1 MKGRALDNAGRTASA
16 VQRGF
21 VGYFDRV
28 LSTEVTR
35 VEAAG
40 IARRTRLGVAQ
51 IELEKAQNNRREVLI
66 AHTQPASA
74 IDRNLSP
81 RHVLRATS
89 AHVPRVA
96 YRNSATR
103 LL

>member
-66 AHTQPASA
+66 AHTQPCERDRPKFEPPTRPA
-74 IDRNLSP
+74 RNL
-81 RHVLRATS
+81 R
-89 AHVPRVA
+89 
-96 YRNSATR
+96 TR
-103 LL
+103 PPSCIPQLSD